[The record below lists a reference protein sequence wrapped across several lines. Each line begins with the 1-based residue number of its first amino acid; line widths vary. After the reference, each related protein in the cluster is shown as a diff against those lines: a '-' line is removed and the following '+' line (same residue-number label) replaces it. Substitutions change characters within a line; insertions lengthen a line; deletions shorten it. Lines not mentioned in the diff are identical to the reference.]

1 MHPGA
6 MEAADPRPGGD
17 GILKG
22 TIRNASTG
30 EAIEGVKVESLST
43 GQEALTGPDGRYDLT
58 GLPVGDESI
67 RVSRS
72 GFVAQQV
79 RIAVRS
85 GSGRSFDVALTPSSS
100 GEGEPEGEVFEVTGK
115 LPPTGKSKIQG
126 DVRETGSVTSK
137 VGGKELG
144 QRTDS
149 DAAQASQ
156 RLPGVNL
163 REGKYVFVRGLGDRY
178 SQTLLNKA
186 VIPSP
191 EPDKRVV
198 PLDLFP
204 VNIIDSIAIAKT
216 YAPDLPG
223 EFSGGSVQI
232 ETIDVPSEDFL
243 KFGIG
248 LKYRDGTTLQDFAT
262 YEGGNLDFLAFDDGK
277 RQLPD
282 EVPQEDVKTGSGGTG
297 LTAEEVQEIG
307 RSFRNIWEPHQITAP
322 PEQRLSLSFGKVFG
336 KLGDGALGI
345 TGAVN
350 WANKYQTVLEEKRQV
365 FRSSGEVPLVP
376 QAQFNLDTSTFEAEL
391 SGVLNLVW
399 EINEGQKV
407 GIRNIYTRSAED
419 EVRLQTGEDRQRGND
434 IEVTRLRWIERSL
447 LSTQPFG
454 EHLLAGDLFLEW
466 RATYSLSQR
475 DEPDNRQVVY
485 VFNEAADDFQFERLT
500 NSGSR
505 LFFILDEN
513 IYDGAIDLSI
523 PFNPLEIADRGA
535 KPTDK
540 APKQKIKLG
549 PAVLFRDRDFNS
561 RRFNLTHGGGPVD
574 ENGKPIDQTLPPEE
588 LLQRKNINPDGFFLD
603 ENTRDTDNYSA
614 EQTILAAYALAD
626 FRLHDLVRVQA
637 GARVEDSVQEVISFK
652 PFTITP
658 VETKTELHTTDVL
671 PSVDLVWELSRDKE
685 HLKDMQ
691 VRLGAS
697 QTVSRPEFREL
708 AEFEYTE
715 LAGGN
720 AVVGNPDLQ
729 RAKVWNFDLRWE
741 WYPSPGDTISVG
753 GFYKKFDEPIEQVY
767 RVSSSTFRI
776 SWDNAESADLYGAE
790 FEVKKSFDFLEFLA
804 EDLRDLGV
812 ILNVA
817 WIESEVTIGKESG
830 DVQTNDKR
838 PLQGQA
844 EYVFNTGL
852 VFESKRW
859 DLTAALLANTT
870 GPRIST
876 VGSFGLPD
884 EEEQPRWGLDF
895 SIEKRF
901 GKSALKLTWEN
912 ILNDK
917 YEYKQGEFTTREY
930 KTGFAVGL
938 SYSYSF

>member
-1 MHPGA
+1 MRGS
-6 MEAADPRPGGD
+6 
-17 GILKG
+17 
-22 TIRNASTG
+22 IRNAATG
-30 EAIEGVKVESLST
+30 EPLDGARIEAISAGRDATTGV
-43 GQEALTGPDGRYDLT
+43 DGRYEILD
-58 GLPVGDESI
+58 LPVGEESFRITRPGYISQQI
-67 RVSRS
+67 RVTVRAPAAGASRS
-72 GFVAQQV
+72 RA
-79 RIAVRS
+79 I
-85 GSGRSFDVALTPSSS
+85 DVALTPAPPGES
-100 GEGEPEGEVFEVTGK
+100 GQTEEVFEVTGK
-115 LPPTGKSKIQG
+115 LRATSNLQLQRERRKSG
-126 DVRETGSVTSK
+126 ELTNK
-137 VGGKELG
+137 VGAEEMKKSA
-144 QRTDS
+144 DS
-149 DAAQASQ
+149 DAAQVSQ

-178 SQTLLNKA
+178 SQTLLNKS

-204 VNIIDSIAIAKT
+204 VNIIDSISIAKT

-232 ETIDVPSEDFL
+232 ETIDVPREDFF
-243 KFGIG
+243 KIGVG

-262 YEGGNLDFLAFDDGK
+262 YEGGNLDALAFDDGK

-282 EVPQEDVKTGSGGTG
+282 EVPQEDVKSGSGGTG

-307 RSFRNIWEPHQITAP
+307 RSFRNIWESHEITAP
-322 PEQRLSLSFGKVFG
+322 PDQRLSLSFGKVFG
-336 KLGDGALGI
+336 KPGDGAFGI
-345 TGAVN
+345 TGAIN
-350 WANKYQTVLEEKRQV
+350 WANKYQNVLEEKRQV

-376 QAQFNLDTSTFEAEL
+376 QSQFALNTSTFEAEL

-407 GIRNIYTRSAED
+407 GVRNLYTRSAED
-419 EVRLQTGEDRQRGND
+419 EVRLQSGDDRQRGNE

-475 DEPDNRQVVY
+475 DEPDNRQTVY
-485 VFNEAADDFQFERLT
+485 VFNEAANDFQFERLT

-505 LFFILDEN
+505 LFFLLDEN

-523 PFNPLEIADRGA
+523 PFNPLGIPDRGA
-535 KPTDK
+535 NPSDK
-540 APKQKIKLG
+540 APVQRIKLG
-549 PAVLFRDRDFNS
+549 PAYLFRDRDFNS
-561 RRFNLTHGGGPVD
+561 RRFVFTSGGGPVD
-574 ENGKPIDQTLPPEE
+574 EDGSQIDQTLPPEE
-588 LLQRKNINPDGFFLD
+588 LLQRKNINPNGFFLD

-637 GARVEDSVQEVISFK
+637 GARVEDSLQDVISFQ
-652 PFTITP
+652 PFTVSP
-658 VETKTELHTTDVL
+658 QETKTELHTTDVL
-671 PSVDLVWELSRDKE
+671 PSVNLIWELSREKE
-685 HLKDMQ
+685 YLKDMQ
-691 VRLGAS
+691 IRIGGS

-708 AEFEYTE
+708 AEFEYTD

-729 RAKVWNFDLRWE
+729 RAKVWNFDMRWE
-741 WYPSPGDTISVG
+741 WYPAPGDIISLG

-776 SWDNAESADLYGAE
+776 SWDNAESADLYGVE
-790 FEVKKSFDFLEFLA
+790 FEAKKSFDFLDFLS

-817 WIESEVTIGKESG
+817 WIESEVTIGKASG

-844 EYVFNTGL
+844 EYVLNTGL

-859 DLTAALLANTT
+859 DLTAALFANTT

-876 VGSFGLPD
+876 VGAFGLPD

-901 GKSALKLTWEN
+901 GKAALKLTWEN
-912 ILNDK
+912 ILNAK
-917 YEYKQGEFTTREY
+917 YEYKQGDFTTREY
-930 KTGFAVGL
+930 RTGFAVGL